1 MIEKVKGICRDNV
14 EDLKNKVV
22 ILENCLQERRNL
34 IAELEDIIKLF
45 DDEEQFVSN
54 LTPMQTFDILKKIGY
69 EDEQE
74 MTNIYVEMIKEIQS
88 SPKENKVDFTN
99 EETNNSYID
108 LTPISSVEEV
118 SKDSKEEIEDTNEE
132 NSFEDNNDEFDLA
145 SLNVLNNLE
154 NNELEDNE
162 LEDNEVKNELID
174 KVDDNVSDMY
184 IDTDNKEELQAGN
197 DRIVNHFLKLF
208 DSNFI
213 SDEKSYFIKNN
224 RVNKEIL
231 TNNLRQLF
239 NTDFEVENVMDMLCQ
254 ACTNGMN
261 FDDEEIAEI
270 KEELENITV

>member
-54 LTPMQTFDILKKIGY
+54 LTPMQTFEILKKIGY
-69 EDEQE
+69 DDEKE
-74 MTNIYVEMIKEIQS
+74 MTDIYVEMIKEIQS
-88 SPKENKVDFTN
+88 SPKEKVEVPVS
-99 EETNNSYID
+99 EENDKDNYIE
-108 LTPISSVEEV
+108 LTPINNVQEV
-118 SKDSKEEIEDTNEE
+118 SNVSEE
-132 NSFEDNNDEFDLA
+132 NNEDNIEENNDEIDLA
-145 SLNVLNNLE
+145 SLNVINNLE
-154 NNELEDNE
+154 NNELD
-162 LEDNEVKNELID
+162 DNEVKNELID
-174 KVDDNVSDMY
+174 KIDDNSSDMY

-197 DRIVNHFLKLF
+197 ERIVNHFLKLF

-213 SDEKSYFIKNN
+213 SDEKNYFIKNN

-261 FDDEEIAEI
+261 FNDEEIAEI